1 MNKKL
6 QVLKYVLADFLSAMI
21 AWVLFYIYRKTA
33 IENKLF
39 GVDTD
44 LAKNSTFYLGILVIP
59 LFWLLLYY
67 LIGNYRK
74 IYFKARLNEFL
85 QTFVSSLIGVLI
97 IFFVLILD
105 DAILNY
111 KTYYLYFSVLFGLHF
126 SFTALFRF
134 VITTYTN
141 TKIHNREIGFNT
153 LLIGSNQNAL
163 KLYEELISMPKS
175 LGNNFIG
182 FVHVDNKN
190 GYSDKLRDAIP
201 DLGNVKEIKR
211 VLHQQAVEEV
221 IIAIES
227 SEHDYLKPMLDDL
240 DDGEQNVS
248 IKIIPDT
255 YDIMAGMVKMNSIF
269 GTPFIVV
276 NKEEM
281 PPWQESVKRLM
292 DVFVSLMFMLLFSWI
307 YIITAIIVKLTSK
320 GSIFYSHERIG
331 KLGKPFRIYK
341 FRSMYTNA
349 EQFGPALSKEN
360 DPRITPFGRFLRKS
374 RLDETPQFF
383 NVLIGEMSIVGPRP
397 ERRFFIDQ
405 IVLRAPHYKH
415 LHKVKPGITS
425 WGQVKYG
432 YAENVDQMVDRMQYD
447 LIYLENRSLIID
459 MKILIY
465 TVLIVIQGRGK

>member
-1 MNKKL
+1 MNKQL
-6 QVLKYVLADFLSAMI
+6 QVFKYVLADFFSAML
-21 AWVLFYIYRKTA
+21 AWVLFYLYRKTA
-33 IENKLF
+33 IENKMF
-39 GVDTD
+39 GVDTMVNQN
-44 LAKNSTFYLGILVIP
+44 ATFYFGIILIP

-105 DAILNY
+105 DTIINY

-126 SFTALFRF
+126 TFTA
-134 VITTYTN
+134 ITRLLLTTLTN

-163 KLYEELISMPKS
+163 KLYEELNSMPKS
-175 LGNNFIG
+175 LGNNFVG

-201 DLGNVKEIKR
+201 DLGNVNQIKK
-211 VLHQQAVEEV
+211 VLKQEAVEEV

-227 SEHDYLKPMLDDL
+227 SEHGYLKPMLDDL

-292 DVFVSLMFMLLFSWI
+292 DVFVSLVVMVGFSWV

-320 GSIFYSHERIG
+320 GPVFYSHERIG

-341 FRSMYTNA
+341 YRSMFMDA
-349 EQFGPALSKEN
+349 EKSGPALSKEN

-374 RLDETPQFF
+374 RLDEIPQFF

-397 ERRFFIDQ
+397 ERKFFIDQ

-432 YAENVDQMVDRMQYD
+432 YAENVDEMVNRLQYD
-447 LIYLENRSLIID
+447 IIYLENRSLIID
-459 MKILIY
+459 LKILIY
-465 TVLIVIQGRGK
+465 TVLIVVQGRGK

>member
-1 MNKKL
+1 MNKQL
-6 QVLKYVLADFLSAMI
+6 QVLKYVLADFFSAML
-21 AWVLFYIYRKTA
+21 AWILFYLYRKSA
-33 IENKLF
+33 VESKLF
-39 GVDTD
+39 GVDISTNQ
-44 LAKNSTFYLGILVIP
+44 NSTFYFGIIAIP
-59 LFWLLLYY
+59 IFWLLLYY

-74 IYFKARLNEFL
+74 IYSKARLNEFL
-85 QTFVSSLIGVLI
+85 QTFVSALIGVLI

-105 DAILNY
+105 DTIINY
-111 KTYYLYFSVLFGLHF
+111 KTYYLYFLVLFGLHF
-126 SFTALFRF
+126 TFTSFFRF
-134 VITTYTN
+134 VLTTYTN
-141 TKIHNREIGFNT
+141 TKIHNRKIGFNT
-153 LLIGSNQNAL
+153 LLVGSNQNAL
-163 KLYEELISMPKS
+163 KLYEELKGMPKS
-175 LGNNFIG
+175 LGNNFVG

-201 DLGNVKEIKR
+201 DLGNVKEIKK
-211 VLHQQAVEEV
+211 VLQQLAVEEV

-292 DVFVSLMFMLLFSWI
+292 DVFVSLFVMIGFSWV
-307 YIITAIIVKLTSK
+307 YLITAIIVKLTSK
-320 GSIFYSHERIG
+320 GPIFYSHERIG
-331 KLGKPFRIYK
+331 RLGKPFKIYK
-341 FRSMYTNA
+341 YRSMFIDA
-349 EQFGPALSKEN
+349 EKFGPALSKEN

-374 RLDETPQFF
+374 RLDEIPQFF

-397 ERRFFIDQ
+397 ERKFFIDQ

-447 LIYLENRSLIID
+447 IIYLENRSLIID
-459 MKILIY
+459 LKILIY

>member
-1 MNKKL
+1 MNKQL
-6 QVLKYVLADFLSAMI
+6 QVFKYVLADFFSAML
-21 AWVLFYIYRKTA
+21 AWVLFYLYRKTA
-33 IENKLF
+33 IENKMF
-39 GVDTD
+39 GVDTTVYQS
-44 LAKNSTFYLGILVIP
+44 STFYFGIVLIP

-105 DAILNY
+105 DTIINY

-126 SFTALFRF
+126 TFTA
-134 VITTYTN
+134 ITRLLLTTLTN

-163 KLYEELISMPKS
+163 KLYEELNSMPKS
-175 LGNNFIG
+175 LGNNFVG

-201 DLGNVKEIKR
+201 DLGNVNQIKK
-211 VLHQQAVEEV
+211 VLQQQAVEEV

-227 SEHDYLKPMLDDL
+227 SEHGYLKPMLDDL

-292 DVFVSLMFMLLFSWI
+292 DVFVSLVVMLGFSWV

-320 GSIFYSHERIG
+320 GPVFYSHERIG

-341 FRSMYTNA
+341 YRSMFMDA
-349 EQFGPALSKEN
+349 EKSGPTLSKEN

-374 RLDETPQFF
+374 RLDEIPQFL

-397 ERRFFIDQ
+397 ERKFFIDQ

-432 YAENVDQMVDRMQYD
+432 YAENVDEMVDRLQYD
-447 LIYLENRSLIID
+447 IIYLENRSLIID
-459 MKILIY
+459 LKILIY
-465 TVLIVIQGRGK
+465 TVLIVVQGRGK